1 LPKQKKPK
9 INQPDI
15 FENNTQQEPSNGSNE
30 NQTEQSVPHEQRVE
44 QPATLEE
51 PDYAGK
57 AFTITGKL
65 EHISRRKV
73 KELVE
78 NIGGIFKERITS
90 EVKYLVVGNLS
101 SESIKTKKA
110 KDLGISVLSEDE
122 FLAIVHNKP

>member
-1 LPKQKKPK
+1 
-9 INQPDI
+9 
-15 FENNTQQEPSNGSNE
+15 
-30 NQTEQSVPHEQRVE
+30 
-44 QPATLEE
+44 
-51 PDYAGK
+51 
-57 AFTITGKL
+57 L